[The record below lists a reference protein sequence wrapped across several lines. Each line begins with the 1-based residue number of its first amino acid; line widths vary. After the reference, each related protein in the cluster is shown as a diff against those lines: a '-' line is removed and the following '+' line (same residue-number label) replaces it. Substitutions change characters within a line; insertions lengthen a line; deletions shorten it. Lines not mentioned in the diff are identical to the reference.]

1 VGVSQRAT
9 AEMRS
14 TVARLSLLTAL
25 ALVAGG
31 VTIVVLAGRED
42 TTSEAVS
49 WRPAPA
55 AVGGASVVARAGDGR
70 YALHTRH
77 GDVTF
82 LPGVNLGATTPGHQP
97 GELAIAASDYRRWFI
112 EMGELGLRA
121 VRIYTIHPPAFY
133 TELARYNAAHPD
145 APLYLLQGVY
155 LPDETYPSAPRG
167 LYDPTVDR
175 AFAAELDDA
184 VGAVHGELARA
195 PRRGRAE
202 GRWTADVSPWVA
214 GWIIG
219 VEWDPHGV
227 HRTDR
232 RNAAAPQARG
242 RFFRSTADATP
253 TERWLARHLDRLATL
268 EHDRGVSMPLAFTNW
283 PTTDPLRHPTEPLPQ
298 EDLAGVDANHVQ
310 PTAAWPGGTFAS
322 YHAYPYYPDFQRHE
336 PALQQT
342 TVDGRVDPYAG
353 YLKALRDHHG
363 ATPVMVTEFGVPSSI
378 GSAHSGP
385 LGRDQGGHSE
395 QEAMRIDAD
404 LLRLIHGQGLA
415 GAFLFS
421 WVDEWF
427 KFTWNTVP
435 RHAPVA
441 DRRQLWH
448 DAWTNEQW
456 FGLKAADAGEPD
468 PAGRVV
474 QESRGEVREV
484 RLATDP
490 SWLHLRIRLDRP
502 AEGTLRLG
510 FDLVPGGADEL
521 PGSGARDGASD
532 YAVVLDLE
540 RRSGQ
545 AYVRQALEPLHL
557 DFSPL
562 PAGVVRS
569 VDGWNEMLLSTNR
582 EQTIPTTGE
591 TLPYETFEV
600 GLLRHGTWDP
610 AASDFDS
617 RATWRTSGHDVVLRI
632 PWLQLGVID
641 PSSHRALVPV
651 VRDGVPTATAV
662 PFRRVTLRVVPSRGE
677 AAVARLAWD
686 GWNRVQ
692 ATERLKAGAEAYV
705 EALRTVLAPSE
716 RA

>member
-1 VGVSQRAT
+1 
-9 AEMRS
+9 MRS
-14 TVARLSLLTAL
+14 TVARLSLLAAL

-31 VTIVVLAGRED
+31 VTVAVLAGGGD
-42 TTSEAVS
+42 SGPQAAS
-49 WRPAPA
+49 WAPAPA
-55 AVGGASVVARAGDGR
+55 SVRGTSVVARAGDGR
-70 YALHTRH
+70 YVLYTRG

-97 GELAIAASDYRRWFI
+97 GELAIAASDYRRWFA

-133 TELARYNAAHPD
+133 TELARYNEEHPD

-155 LPDETYPSAPRG
+155 LPDETYPSAPKG

-175 AFAAELDDA
+175 AFSAELGDA
-184 VGAVHGELARA
+184 VRAVHGELARA

-219 VEWDPHGV
+219 VEWDPYGV
-227 HRTDR
+227 DRTDR
-232 RNAAAPQARG
+232 RNAAAPAVRG
-242 RFFRSTADATP
+242 RFFRSADDAPP
-253 TERWLARHLDRLATL
+253 TERWLARHLDRLASL
-268 EHDRGVSMPLAFTNW
+268 EHARGVSMPLAFTNW

-298 EDLAGVDANHVQ
+298 EDLVGVDANNVQ
-310 PTAAWPGGTFAS
+310 PTSAWPGGTFAS

-342 TVDGRVDPYAG
+342 VVDGRVDPYAG
-353 YLKALRDHHG
+353 YLAALRDHHG
-363 ATPVMVTEFGVPSSI
+363 SIPVMVTEFGVPSSL
-378 GSAHSGP
+378 GSAHAGP

-395 QEAMRIDAD
+395 EEAMQIDAE
-404 LLRLIHGQGLA
+404 LLRLIHRQGLA

-427 KFTWNTVP
+427 KFTWNTLP
-435 RHAPVA
+435 RHEPVA

-456 FGLKAADAGEPD
+456 FGLNASDAGEPE
-468 PAGRVV
+468 PPGRVV
-474 QESRGEVREV
+474 QESRDEVREV

-490 SWLHLRIRLDRP
+490 SWLHLRLRLDRP

-510 FDLVPGGADEL
+510 FDVVPGGAERL
-521 PGSGARDGASD
+521 PGSSAPDGASD
-532 YAVVLDLE
+532 YAAVLDLD
-540 RRSGQ
+540 RGSGQ
-545 AYVRQALEPLHL
+545 AYVREALEPLPL

-562 PAGVVRS
+562 PAGVVRPAGG
-569 VDGWNEMLLSTNR
+569 GWNEMLLSTNR
-582 EQTIPTTGE
+582 EQTIPTTGK
-591 TLPYETFEV
+591 TLPYETFPV
-600 GLLRHGTWDP
+600 GVLRRGTWDP
-610 AASDFDS
+610 AADDFDS
-617 RATWRTSGHDVVLRI
+617 LATWRADGNDVVVRI
-632 PWLQLGVID
+632 PWLQLGIVD

-651 VRDGVPTATAV
+651 DRGGTPTPTAVAFTH
-662 PFRRVTLRVVPSRGE
+662 VTLRVEPSRGE
-677 AAVARLAWD
+677 AASARLAWE
-686 GWNRVQ
+686 GWNRVR

-705 EALRTVLAPSE
+705 EAIEGVLAAPQG
-716 RA
+716 A